1 MNNNVA
7 IRAINGVVW
16 CLWPVT
22 VLAATETFGATFRQ
36 ISFAAW
42 IVVVLLSG
50 VSGLVAL
57 LQRLKNSELT
67 GNWRIFVIAHMAGAE
82 LTGAVTFFGC
92 EALDTN
98 DFLQAALIALASF
111 GGAAVMDKW
120 AAAFAD
126 RVSAGIAAAANP
138 KGKSDD
144 ASKG

>member
-1 MNNNVA
+1 MNNNTA
-7 IRAINGVVW
+7 IRAISAVVW
-16 CLWPVT
+16 CLWPLT

-57 LQRLKNSELT
+57 LQRLKNADLGT
-67 GNWRIFVIAHMAGAE
+67 NWRIFVLAHMAGAE

-92 EALDTN
+92 EAIDAN

-111 GGAAVMDKW
+111 GGAAAMDKW
-120 AAAFAD
+120 ASAFID
-126 RVSAGIAAAANP
+126 RVTGDITK
-138 KGKSDD
+138 KGQ
-144 ASKG
+144 